1 MMNMRISRF
10 LNVAVLSTLVTMS
23 GALCAQ
29 DEKPQDP
36 KPPRQEEPRAEPKQ
50 DDMKAPKQE
59 KQDQAKPAQQDN
71 QNQMKPAQQGD
82 MKPEKPQQEEAKPS
96 KEEQKAQKDQQK
108 QQEKEQ
114 KDQMKHNQQG
124 PAAQAGNNARPAAQ
138 GNAGAVGHPKGK
150 SARIPDDRFRSNFG
164 RSHTFVVQRT
174 TVVQGQPGF
183 VSGGVNFIFL
193 DPWPAD
199 WAYTDDCYVDY
210 VDGEYFLFDLL
221 HPGIRIALFVAL

>member
-1 MMNMRISRF
+1 MRISRF
-10 LNVAVLSTLVTMS
+10 LNIAVLATLATMS
-23 GALCAQ
+23 GAVLANAQ

-36 KPPRQEEPRAEPKQ
+36 KPRQEESKPEPKQ
-50 DDMKAPKQE
+50 DEMKAPKPDKQE
-59 KQDQAKPAQQDN
+59 QMKPAQEDK

-82 MKPEKPQQEEAKPS
+82 MKPQQPEEAKPS
-96 KEEQKAQKDQQK
+96 KEQQKAQKDQQK

-114 KDQMKHNQQG
+114 KDQMKHNEKE
-124 PAAQAGNNARPAAQ
+124 PAAQTGTEARPAAQ
-138 GNAGAVGHPKGK
+138 GNDRAAVGHPKGK
-150 SARIPDDRFRSNFG
+150 SARIPDPQFKQSFG

-193 DPWPAD
+193 DPWPMD

-221 HPGIRIALFVAL
+221 HPGIRIALFVVL